1 MACIILHNMAIEYE
15 QGKVLEFTI
24 EQLNVQMKK
33 GLMFAKYV

>member
-1 MACIILHNMAIEYE
+1 MAIEYE